1 MKIAVM
7 SRKKRLYSTKR
18 LVDEVEKL
26 GHEAVVI
33 DPLKCVLLISSGN
46 PRLLYGGREVK
57 DVAVVIPRIGTF
69 ATGYSIAVVRHF
81 DTLKVPCVNDHGP
94 IARARNKLGC
104 LQLLAKKGIRV
115 PDTLISRY
123 PRNLDKLIENVGGT
137 PVILKL
143 LRGTQGT
150 GVIFAESH
158 ASVESM
164 LETIWSLGEDIMLQ
178 RFIAESKGRD
188 IRALVIDGEV
198 RSCMRR
204 IGREGEFRSNI
215 HRGGM
220 GERLKLPKEY
230 EEAAVAATRAVGL
243 DLAGVDILESEDGPL
258 VIEVNSSPGFQGLEA
273 ATGDNVARMIV
284 EYAVK
289 LAKPRKRRSIVRK

>member
-18 LVDEVEKL
+18 LVEEAEKL
-26 GHEAVVI
+26 GHDATVV
-33 DPLKCVLLISSGN
+33 DPLKCVLLISSGH
-46 PRLLYGGREVK
+46 PQLLYGGREMPAA
-57 DVAVVIPRIGTF
+57 DVAIPRIGTF
-69 ATGYSIAVVRHF
+69 ATAYSIAVVRHF
-81 DTLKVPCVNDHGP
+81 EMLKVPCVNESGP

-104 LQLLAKKGIRV
+104 LQLLASKGIRV

-123 PRNLDKLIENVGGT
+123 PRNLDKMIDKVGGT

-150 GVIFAESH
+150 GVIFAESQ

-198 RSCMRR
+198 RACMRR

-220 GERLKLPKEY
+220 GEKLRLPKEY

-243 DLAGVDILESEDGPL
+243 DLAGVDILESDGGPL

-273 ATGDNVARMIV
+273 ATGENVAKLIV
-284 EYAVK
+284 DHAAK
-289 LAKPRKRRSIVRK
+289 LAKSRKRRSALKK

>member
-1 MKIAVM
+1 MKILII
-7 SRKKRLYSTKR
+7 SRRKRLYSTRR
-18 LVDEVEKL
+18 LVEEAHNL
-26 GHEAVVI
+26 GHEVEVL
-33 DPLKCVLLISSGN
+33 DPLKCVLQIKTGE
-46 PRLLYGGREVK
+46 PKLLYGLREVK
-57 DVAVVIPRIGTF
+57 EMDSAIPRISTF
-69 ATGYSIAVVRHF
+69 ATAYSIAVIRHL
-81 DTLKVPCVNDHGP
+81 DMLRIPCVNDHGP

-104 LQLLAKKGIRV
+104 LQLLASKGIRV

-123 PRNLDKLIENVGGT
+123 PRNLDKLLERIGGT

-150 GVIFAESH
+150 GVIFAESQ

-215 HRGGM
+215 HRGGV
-220 GERLKLPKEY
+220 GETLRLPREY
-230 EEAAVAATRAVGL
+230 EQAAIRATEAVGL
-243 DLAGVDILESEDGPL
+243 RLAGVDILESAEGPL

-284 EYAVK
+284 EFA
-289 LAKPRKRRSIVRK
+289 AKIGRRKNGRRK